1 MAEASVR
8 PSDESPR
15 TALESRPVPRGVGEA
30 SSDSSERG
38 AGALAA
44 PVGRSGTVWLG
55 IGFLL
60 FGFALGE
67 VTGFSVAQGISQTLL
82 SALFTFVGGVLLT
95 FTGFRVRAR
104 AASNAVDIDPL
115 RVGVGLGCFS
125 LGVIWGTNVGVLTR
139 CNVHLERLFLGEF
152 VEHSRCMT
160 NLPPAPETPPPPI
173 PTTTGIGPQSG
184 AGTECQKRR
193 RDIEVDLGTC
203 EEPVKMRKAFG
214 EFVEQCGKP

>member
-1 MAEASVR
+1 MAEASMR
-8 PSDESPR
+8 PSDETPR
-15 TALESRPVPRGVGEA
+15 PTFDSQSVPRSVGEA

-38 AGALAA
+38 SGALAA
-44 PVGRSGTVWLG
+44 PVGRSATVWLG

-95 FTGFRVRAR
+95 FTGFRVRAH
-104 AASNAVDIDPL
+104 AASSAVDVDPI

-160 NLPPAPETPPPPI
+160 NPSPTPKTPPPPI
-173 PTTTGIGPQSG
+173 PTANGIGPQAG
-184 AGTECQKRR
+184 AGTDCQKRR

-203 EEPVKMRKAFG
+203 AEPVKMRQAFG